1 MWAPQTAATET
12 VQWGI
17 FNERQKMKIAISA
30 QGLSSDSPVDMRFGR
45 AKAFVIYDSDHSA
58 YSSIDNEQN
67 LQAAQGAGI
76 QSAAAVVNAGCSA
89 LITGHC
95 GPKAFMALAK
105 AGVEVYGT
113 TDSSV
118 KDATEAFLAGKL
130 TKFTGADVEGH
141 W

>member
-1 MWAPQTAATET
+1 
-12 VQWGI
+12 
-17 FNERQKMKIAISA
+17 MKIAISS
-30 QGLSSDSPVDMRFGR
+30 QGHSSDSPVDMRFGR
-45 AKAFVIYDSDHSA
+45 AKVFVMYDTDHRA

-76 QSAAAVVNAGCSA
+76 QSAATVVNAGCSA

-95 GPKAFMALAK
+95 GPKAFSALAK

-113 TDSSV
+113 TGSSV
-118 KDATEAFLAGKL
+118 KDAAEAFLAGKL
-130 TKFTGADVEGH
+130 NKITGADVEGH